1 MEEGKGSGKSG
12 IGGVCVCVCYFLGFP
27 LLIFFLKER
36 EMC

>member
-12 IGGVCVCVCYFLGFP
+12 IGSVCVCYFLGFP

-36 EMC
+36 QMC